1 MGPDRKASVMEE
13 RASSPLLPPGDQR
26 PADRSLGSP
35 LTHGERRVILSVG
48 LERGAQMPKA
58 KMAFFLGILSF
69 FLMFIIGEPAS
80 EHLGNAG
87 LVLTFILMAAYF
99 FLCQFRLSR
108 GNPNAYRKDWPVMLA
123 LDATWIIAGFFM
135 ILTERHEVV
144 ISQGL
149 GILFSCIGAT
159 WAGAFAASMKARR
172 KREQI

>member
-1 MGPDRKASVMEE
+1 MP
-13 RASSPLLPPGDQR
+13 RAKT
-26 PADRSLGSP
+26 A
-35 LTHGERRVILSVG
+35 V
-48 LERGAQMPKA
+48 
-58 KMAFFLGILSF
+58 FLGILSF

-108 GNPNAYRKDWPVMLA
+108 GNPNAYRKDWPIMLA
-123 LDATWIIAGFFM
+123 LDIIWIALFIGLV
-135 ILTERHEVV
+135 LTERREVV

-149 GILFSCIGAT
+149 GILISCFGAT

-172 KREQI
+172 KRDQIL

>member
-1 MGPDRKASVMEE
+1 M
-13 RASSPLLPPGDQR
+13 
-26 PADRSLGSP
+26 LGK
-35 LTHGERRVILSVG
+35 
-48 LERGAQMPKA
+48 GAQMPRA
-58 KMAFFLGILSF
+58 KVAVFLGILSF

-87 LVLTFILMAAYF
+87 LILTFVVMAAYF

-108 GNPNAYRKDWPVMLA
+108 GNPNAYRRDWPVMLA
-123 LDATWIIAGFFM
+123 LDAPWIIVGFTM
-135 ILTERHEVV
+135 MLTERREVV